1 MAVCVHAKSL
11 QSCPTL
17 CDPVDCSLPGF
28 PVHGILQARILE
40 WAAVPSSRGSSP
52 PRDQTQ
58 VSSACCTSGQ
68 ILYHGA
74 PKEAQMVRT
83 VDCFLCFTTIE
94 NHFKRKENEGPHLVT
109 GTRRSRRGFTV
120 NSVWLVREVDGS
132 REREGCKARIV

>member
-1 MAVCVHAKSL
+1 MSI
-11 QSCPTL
+11 
-17 CDPVDCSLPGF
+17 DCALPGSSVRGVF
-28 PVHGILQARILE
+28 QARILE
-40 WAAVPSSRGSSP
+40 WGAISCSRGSSP

-83 VDCFLCFTTIE
+83 VDCFLCFTAIE

-120 NSVWLVREVDGS
+120 NSVWLVRAVDGS
-132 REREGCKARIV
+132 RERGM